1 MCFTQIKLVTH
12 LCCPD
17 LTKCLSSF
25 DVMDLFRALSYHHQA
40 CVSTYIQ
47 PTPYRTSQF
56 DILIK
61 ANKIWIYT
69 KNDIVG
75 IKQVH
80 ASNSFLICDQSNP
93 VERKENH
100 ASHEISARSYEYE
113 KPDQYR

>member
-1 MCFTQIKLVTH
+1 M
-12 LCCPD
+12 
-17 LTKCLSSF
+17 
-25 DVMDLFRALSYHHQA
+25 SYHHQA

>member
-1 MCFTQIKLVTH
+1 M
-12 LCCPD
+12 
-17 LTKCLSSF
+17 
-25 DVMDLFRALSYHHQA
+25 SYHHQA

-61 ANKIWIYT
+61 ANRNLDLYQLS
-69 KNDIVG
+69 KNDIAG
-75 IKQVH
+75 IKQAH

-113 KPDQYR
+113 KPDQ